1 MQKEAESPQKN
12 VRPKEN
18 PSTEKYGK
26 EHFVKSVFL
35 SFFSLNKSFK
45 PQKSQKINALLK
57 MEICRLQ
64 KVHKSRK
71 PTVFKCFIY
80 YYAN

>member
-1 MQKEAESPQKN
+1 MQKEAESLQKN
-12 VRPKEN
+12 EHPKEN

-45 PQKSQKINALLK
+45 PQKSQKIFNEFRIWK
-57 MEICRLQ
+57 VGSKEQ
-64 KVHKSRK
+64 KSQ
-71 PTVFKCFIY
+71 TF
-80 YYAN
+80 

>member
-26 EHFVKSVFL
+26 EPFGTLVFL

-45 PQKSQKINALLK
+45 KQKSLKIFNEFRFILS
-57 MEICRLQ
+57 ICIHPPMSGL
-64 KVHKSRK
+64 
-71 PTVFKCFIY
+71 
-80 YYAN
+80 

>member
-26 EHFVKSVFL
+26 KHFGTLVFL

-45 PQKSQKINALLK
+45 PQKSQKIFNEFRIWK
-57 MEICRLQ
+57 VGSKEQ
-64 KVHKSRK
+64 KSQ
-71 PTVFKCFIY
+71 TF
-80 YYAN
+80 